1 MKRKIIAAIVIPTLV
16 GVGTYIF
23 TRPTG
28 DAQRY
33 AELNR
38 IGSSYRRAWA
48 GKPNL
53 SERIAALAHGS
64 SPSNYYRGRFDADK
78 QPLVASGYL
87 IEVAV
92 PVPDLKARLAQVRAS
107 LLNTARQTG
116 AYYEAKLDWSTN
128 EVRLLCRKED
138 VSMWQKVLADSQ

>member
-1 MKRKIIAAIVIPTLV
+1 VILTLA
-16 GVGTYIF
+16 GIGTCIF

-33 AELNR
+33 AALNR
-38 IGSSYRRAWA
+38 VGSSYRRAWTGA
-48 GKPNL
+48 PRL
-53 SERIAALAHGS
+53 SERIVALAHGS

-87 IEVAV
+87 VEVAV

-107 LLNTARQTG
+107 LSNTAQQTG

-128 EVRLLCRKED
+128 EVRLLCRKVD
-138 VSMWQKVLADSQ
+138 VSMWQKVLAE